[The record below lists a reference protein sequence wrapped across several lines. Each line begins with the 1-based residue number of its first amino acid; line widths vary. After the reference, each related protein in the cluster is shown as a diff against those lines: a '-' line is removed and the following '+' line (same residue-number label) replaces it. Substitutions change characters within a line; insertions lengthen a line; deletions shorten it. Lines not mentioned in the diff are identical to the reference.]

1 MATTKFSITPKV
13 LVLCATGKAGFNVCK
28 ALVDEGF
35 EVHGTTRSDRGSEA
49 LLKIGV
55 TAHIANYTTSEG
67 IEMAIASSGAKLVWG
82 MNDLIG
88 AAKGDVAKAN
98 KMARDM
104 IDTCKRADLDHFC
117 LMTVIGIDELD
128 QVDERSKHIYSNAY
142 ASDYLKESAM
152 KSYSVLQP
160 AMFMENFN
168 DKKNFNPLKKGSL
181 KMLCSPDVPCKWVAC
196 YDIGKM
202 AALHFSDPAAWHGKS
217 THCGS
222 VVATV
227 NQAGE
232 ALTAVTG
239 TPTKCGMMMPRCIR
253 RLMIPADI
261 EAMISQFEGGFIPAS
276 DIDAFKALV
285 PDAMDFE
292 AWFRYIEVYSNGA
305 KIAAAK

>member
-117 LMTVIGIDELD
+117 LMMVIGIDELD

-142 ASDYLKESAM
+142 ARDYLQESAM

-168 DKKNFNPLKKGSL
+168 DKKISTPSKRARSRCF
-181 KMLCSPDVPCKWVAC
+181 
-196 YDIGKM
+196 
-202 AALHFSDPAAWHGKS
+202 AAPTFP
-217 THCGS
+217 
-222 VVATV
+222 V
-227 NQAGE
+227 NGW
-232 ALTAVTG
+232 L
-239 TPTKCGMMMPRCIR
+239 
-253 RLMIPADI
+253 
-261 EAMISQFEGGFIPAS
+261 AMTSI
-276 DIDAFKALV
+276 
-285 PDAMDFE
+285 
-292 AWFRYIEVYSNGA
+292 
-305 KIAAAK
+305 